1 MVSSKWW
8 TESVGSIEL
17 LKSRVGLVRGIGYKM
32 KIDHRDLRFQSRM
45 THDLI
50 SKFYVDI
57 SIVKIDRNICH
68 NGYLSLQQFSSII
81 FISLYT
87 KRETKEIQEDDS
99 RWSRQFLHL
108 KNAKLYV
115 QNSRRGIRDR
125 RKKNALWIHRAIQT
139 IASLT
144 RHKSFI

>member
-1 MVSSKWW
+1 MV
-8 TESVGSIEL
+8 TRAESIGSIEL

-87 KRETKEIQEDDS
+87 KREQQRKSRKTILDDRVNS
-99 RWSRQFLHL
+99 FTLKTRSYIYKTADEAFVTDGRKMYCEYTVRYKRLLH
-108 KNAKLYV
+108 
-115 QNSRRGIRDR
+115 
-125 RKKNALWIHRAIQT
+125 
-139 IASLT
+139 
-144 RHKSFI
+144 

>member
-87 KRETKEIQEDDS
+87 KREQQRKSRKTILDDRVNS
-99 RWSRQFLHL
+99 FTLKTRSYMYKTADEAFVTDGRKMHCEYTVRYKRLLH
-108 KNAKLYV
+108 
-115 QNSRRGIRDR
+115 
-125 RKKNALWIHRAIQT
+125 
-139 IASLT
+139 
-144 RHKSFI
+144 